1 MQTKEI
7 KHGIEARQK
16 LLQGANLLADAVGV
30 TLGAK
35 GRLVVYED
43 DYGRAISTKDGVT
56 VAKQVRHPDK
66 EVMAGINMLRE
77 ASVRTNDDAGDGPQ
91 PLYSKVLTPDGFV
104 EMKYLKV
111 GDKICGTNNTI
122 QEVVGVFPKGLKE
135 IYEVEFANRGVVECC
150 EDHLWAS
157 TRLNRNPIA
166 RTTKNMFKD
175 FKKVS
180 LSGHILNRYYVPST
194 SVEFVKRELPIDPY
208 TLGALLGDGSLSGTG
223 SVELSLGF
231 KKRHIIDKLVFPKG
245 WDLHIQEVQRKNY
258 IRIKIR
264 GLNENNSRIE
274 HVLRNLGLFGTNSHT
289 KFIPSIYLYSSID
302 DRKALLQGILDT
314 DGYINNR
321 GLFEFST
328 VSDELANDFKELCMS
343 LGYHINYR
351 LQKRGGSGA
360 YSENPIHKINQLV
373 GYKNGNKIVDIRK
386 TGRFTE
392 MQCIKVSNPDNLY
405 ITDNY
410 IVTHNTSTAAILS
423 QAILREGLKNVTA
436 GANPMDLKRGVDKA
450 VKCVVS
456 EIKKQAIP
464 IEPQDSKLT
473 DIALIS
479 ANSDKEI
486 GNNVADAVRK
496 VGKDGVVTIEDGDG
510 VETKVVL
517 IEGMQFDK
525 GLISPYFVT
534 DGARQECVL
543 ENPLILVTEETLKSV
558 KPLVHILEYCVK
570 NNRPLLFI
578 CNEMEGEIL
587 TMLIMNRD
595 KLKVGVVQAP
605 NFGHQKTESLIDIA
619 TLTGGEMISF
629 KKGMK
634 LEDTTMEQLG
644 TAGKVIISRNQTTIY
659 EGGGDKILIQQ
670 RVADI
675 KGQVEIAE
683 NEIAKGILRTRI
695 GRLDGSIAV
704 IRVGANTTNE
714 LLEKKDRYVDALS
727 ATKAALEEGIVAGG
741 GVTLVRCLAELE
753 NLEGENPDE
762 QTGISIIKR
771 AITQPIK
778 TIAENAGVN
787 GDVVLA
793 RVVEGKKD
801 FGYNAKTDKY
811 ENLIKSGVIDPAKV
825 TRVALENAA
834 SVSGLMMV
842 TECLIT
848 NVTIKD

>member
-7 KHGIEARQK
+7 KRGIEARQK

-77 ASVRTNDDAGDGPQ
+77 ASVRTNEDAGDGT
-91 PLYSKVLTPDGFV
+91 SSSSVL
-104 EMKYLKV
+104 
-111 GDKICGTNNTI
+111 
-122 QEVVGVFPKGLKE
+122 
-135 IYEVEFANRGVVECC
+135 A
-150 EDHLWAS
+150 
-157 TRLNRNPIA
+157 
-166 RTTKNMFKD
+166 
-175 FKKVS
+175 
-180 LSGHILNRYYVPST
+180 
-194 SVEFVKRELPIDPY
+194 
-208 TLGALLGDGSLSGTG
+208 
-223 SVELSLGF
+223 
-231 KKRHIIDKLVFPKG
+231 
-245 WDLHIQEVQRKNY
+245 
-258 IRIKIR
+258 
-264 GLNENNSRIE
+264 
-274 HVLRNLGLFGTNSHT
+274 
-289 KFIPSIYLYSSID
+289 
-302 DRKALLQGILDT
+302 
-314 DGYINNR
+314 
-321 GLFEFST
+321 
-328 VSDELANDFKELCMS
+328 
-343 LGYHINYR
+343 
-351 LQKRGGSGA
+351 
-360 YSENPIHKINQLV
+360 
-373 GYKNGNKIVDIRK
+373 
-386 TGRFTE
+386 
-392 MQCIKVSNPDNLY
+392 
-405 ITDNY
+405 
-410 IVTHNTSTAAILS
+410 

-436 GANPMDLKRGVDKA
+436 GANPMDLKRGIDKA

-670 RVADI
+670 RAADI

-704 IRVGANTTNE
+704 IKVGANTTNE

-793 RVVEGKKD
+793 RVMEGEKD